1 MHTTQFNLHLNPFG
15 KLVLQVNGEEHI
27 GVVPVRA
34 FPIQMPND
42 CIAMVSTDGREV
54 AWIEHLSDVNET
66 IRDLILSQLAGRE
79 FVPEVAQIVGV
90 SSFSTPS
97 TWTVNTDRGTTDFVL
112 RVEED
117 IRRIGESLMIADN
130 HGINYVIRDPKK
142 LNKHGRKILD
152 RFL

>member
-1 MHTTQFNLHLNPFG
+1 M
-15 KLVLQVNGEEHI
+15 
-27 GVVPVRA
+27 
-34 FPIQMPND
+34 
-42 CIAMVSTDGREV
+42 
-54 AWIEHLSDVNET
+54 
-66 IRDLILSQLAGRE
+66 
-79 FVPEVAQIVGV
+79 PEVAQIVGV

-117 IRRIGESLMIADN
+117 IRRIGESLMITDN